1 MQDKSKSEET
11 NETQVSTKEN
21 TESDTETQEERS
33 ELEETTKPEE
43 SEIESEIKELETEYE
58 NKTDLQEK
66 IVKEELAG
74 VYQFGDY
81 PTDNDSISAYS
92 VDLAADTNISELEE
106 YLYQQM
112 KERNETIDV
121 ESYQISID
129 KIGGIVS
136 GILMIRRIFISLI
149 RDIVMAIYKAAIVIL
164 LQMLI

>member
-1 MQDKSKSEET
+1 MA
-11 NETQVSTKEN
+11 N
-21 TESDTETQEERS
+21 
-33 ELEETTKPEE
+33 
-43 SEIESEIKELETEYE
+43 
-58 NKTDLQEK
+58 
-66 IVKEELAG
+66 
-74 VYQFGDY
+74 
-81 PTDNDSISAYS
+81 
-92 VDLAADTNISELEE
+92 TNIVELEE

-164 LQMLI
+164 LQMLIWHIVIPIMTMHFRTQRKKH